1 MIRKLKVIIIRYWKE
16 LILNAKIKRYKIKRK
31 FSELHMWN

>member
-16 LILNAKIKRYKIKRK
+16 LIILNAKIKRKDI
-31 FSELHMWN
+31 F